1 MRGRWTTAVAHR
13 APEYGMTERATLP
26 YAEYGEAQMN
36 RSRRGIGAC
45 LLLLGL
51 SASAA
56 CHRNKGQLE
65 PKEVPAPAPA
75 ARAALDGA
83 EAERRLALLPARDAT
98 PADAAITAMQERVR
112 NNPEKLEH
120 LITLGQAW
128 VRKAREAADPGY
140 YKNADACAALALR
153 MQPDSPLG
161 LNLRALVLL
170 NDHRFA
176 EAQAVAEGILAR
188 SGFNPMALGTLSDA
202 LLEQGRIDAAEE
214 AAQKMLA
221 QKPGLPSYSRASYL
235 YFLRGNGT
243 AAKQAIRLAID
254 SAPTARAD
262 AEPRA
267 WAIVQAAQLFLL
279 EGDYEGADAGFA
291 MALRDFADYPP
302 ALVGRAQVALA
313 QERYRDAVPLLEAA
327 YRRSPLAETAWL
339 LGDARRKAGDAEGA
353 AAAYR
358 ELVQKGRRTDPRT
371 VALYLA
377 TESRELDEA
386 TALIERERHGR
397 NDLYTQDV
405 HALVLLR
412 SGRAAE
418 ARAAIDAVLK
428 VGVRDPR
435 ILHHAALI
443 HAATDDKDGARRLAA
458 EALRISPRFDVSG
471 ADSARALLASLG
483 GQVTPAPLAVR

>member
-1 MRGRWTTAVAHR
+1 
-13 APEYGMTERATLP
+13 
-26 YAEYGEAQMN
+26 MN
-36 RSRRGIGAC
+36 RETNRKMNRRGIGPC

-56 CHRNKGQLE
+56 CHRDRGPLE
-65 PKEVPAPAPA
+65 PRAVSAPTVA
-75 ARAALDGA
+75 AGA
-83 EAERRLALLPARDAT
+83 SLGGTETARRLALLPARDAT
-98 PADAAITAMQERVR
+98 ATDAVITAMQERVR
-112 NNPEKLEH
+112 KDPEKLEH

-140 YKNADACAALALR
+140 YQNADACAELALR
-153 MQPDSPLG
+153 LQPDSALA

-170 NDHRFA
+170 NEHRFA

-188 SGFNPMALGTLSDA
+188 SDFDPMALGTLSDA
-202 LLEQGRIDAAEE
+202 QLEQGRIDAAEE
-214 AAQKMLA
+214 AVQKMVA
-221 QKPGLPSYSRASYL
+221 QKPGLPSYSRAAYL
-235 YFLRGNGT
+235 YFLRGNGA

-267 WAIVQAAQLFLL
+267 WAVVQAAQLFFL
-279 EGDYEGADAGFA
+279 EGDYTGADAGFV
-291 MALRDFADYPP
+291 MALRDVADYAP

-313 QERYRDAVPLLEAA
+313 EARYRDAVPLLEAA

-339 LGDARRKAGDAEGA
+339 LGDARRKAGDVAGA
-353 AAAYR
+353 NAAYK

-377 TESRELDEA
+377 TEDRELDEA
-386 TALIERERHGR
+386 RALIERERRGR
-397 NDLYTQDV
+397 NDPYTQDV
-405 HALVLLR
+405 YALVLLR

-418 ARAAIDAVLK
+418 ARATIDAVLQI
-428 VGVRDPR
+428 GVRDPR

-443 HAATDDKDGARRLAA
+443 HAASDDKDGARRLAT
-458 EALRISPRFDVSG
+458 EALRLSPHFDVGG
-471 ADSARALLASLG
+471 AESARALLASLG
-483 GQVTPAPLAVR
+483 GPVAPAPLAAR